1 MIIPCID
8 LMDGKAVQ
16 LIRGRKKALEVEN
29 PLDMLKK
36 FRGFPIIQ
44 VIDLDAAVMG
54 SLVALRS
61 RRNQRRLVPCIMP
74 SLST

>member
-1 MIIPCID
+1 MPMIIPCID

-36 FRGFPIIQ
+36 FRGFPVIQ
-44 VIDLDAAVMG
+44 VIDLDAAMG
-54 SLVALRS
+54 RGDNHKTVAQLC
-61 RRNQRRLVPCIMP
+61 RRASCPM
-74 SLST
+74 TD